1 MPGKLKFLQ
10 GVESFSQA
18 RDFAFELRKTIHHGV
33 LGIAL
38 LARLGGNLLRS
49 PAYSNAVGSAP
60 FDFGLKIF
68 VFGRKVEFETIG
80 KRDGFGHLKPATIR
94 RQFADDAIDAGEP
107 IIKIDAALDKSLVT
121 RKRAPFIHDEVGP
134 KT

>member
-1 MPGKLKFLQ
+1 LQ
-10 GVESFSQA
+10 RVKPFSQA
-18 RDFAFELRKTIHHGV
+18 RDFALELRQTIHHGV
-33 LGIAL
+33 LGIPL

-49 PAYSNAVGSAP
+49 PAYPNAVASAP
-60 FDFGLKIF
+60 FDFGVKIF
-68 VFGRKVEFETIG
+68 VFGGKVEFETIG
-80 KRDGFGHLKPATIR
+80 KRDGFGHLEAATIR
-94 RQFADDAIDAGEP
+94 RQFADDAINAGVP